1 MPLTFDYFFMNLLLF
16 EFFDLVVLCETRAN
30 TPLHL
35 NYLLITVHHLLI
47 CCEVDLAALPLVD
60 TESIEALLLTEVFL
74 FFSVNC
80 TDMNLLKI
88 VLDH

>member
-1 MPLTFDYFFMNLLLF
+1 MPLTFDYFFINLLLF
-16 EFFDLVVLCETRAN
+16 EFFDLVVLSEARADA
-30 TPLHL
+30 PLHL

-47 CCEVDLAALPLVD
+47 CCKVDLAALSLVD
-60 TESIEALLLTEVFL
+60 AESIEALLLTEIFL